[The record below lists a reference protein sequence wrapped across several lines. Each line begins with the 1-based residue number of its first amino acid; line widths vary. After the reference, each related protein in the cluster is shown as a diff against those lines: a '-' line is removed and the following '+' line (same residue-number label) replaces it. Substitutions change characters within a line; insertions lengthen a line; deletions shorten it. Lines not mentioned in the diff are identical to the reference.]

1 MYKLYCV
8 RDTKS
13 GQWQSPVP
21 DFNDA
26 TMRRGIAAGLS
37 ASDLRSFAP
46 SDFEI
51 YCVGTFDP
59 ENGFINSCVPE
70 YVCSISD
77 IVREEI
83 RRET

>member
-1 MYKLYCV
+1 MLKLYCV
-8 RDTKS
+8 RDNKS
-13 GQWQSPVP
+13 GQWQAPVP
-21 DFNDA
+21 DYNDS
-26 TMRRGIAAGLS
+26 TMRRGVAAGLS

-59 ENGFINSCVPE
+59 ETGFVSANVPD